1 MPCSSEL
8 NRTNNENRTIS
19 KTMVIGNTGRN
30 NIRMILLKTLLCI
43 PFIRS
48 LHCQVGTMSQ
58 FKMHVAKLTFGWTQG
73 QTTEKGHL
81 FWTHHLSL
89 LGHLL
94 DLVDE
99 LPLLVL
105 QALPLPFN
113 IPDGLLQHP
122 LILPQQLCHYPRWW
136 ENHANYED
144 RINEQLNMPN

>member
-1 MPCSSEL
+1 LL
-8 NRTNNENRTIS
+8 NRHFTEKNKAES
-19 KTMVIGNTGRN
+19 
-30 NIRMILLKTLLCI
+30 
-43 PFIRS
+43 
-48 LHCQVGTMSQ
+48 
-58 FKMHVAKLTFGWTQG
+58 G

-122 LILPQQLCHYPRWW
+122 LILPQQLGWGLLLAEDEAHGDRRAGRKSGDEWLASSDPATAMRDGSSWSSAGGIGKSSPIGVGALPFVGIAGVDSWPR
-136 ENHANYED
+136 
-144 RINEQLNMPN
+144 L